1 MPTDVTDREA
11 LVALA
16 DAAIDTFGGLDIW
29 VNNAGGSTVRSPL
42 VELDAADWEPACR

>member
-1 MPTDVTDREA
+1 MPTDVTDRDA

-16 DAAIDTFGGLDIW
+16 DATIDAFGGIDVW

-42 VELDAADWEPACR
+42 VELDEADWAAA